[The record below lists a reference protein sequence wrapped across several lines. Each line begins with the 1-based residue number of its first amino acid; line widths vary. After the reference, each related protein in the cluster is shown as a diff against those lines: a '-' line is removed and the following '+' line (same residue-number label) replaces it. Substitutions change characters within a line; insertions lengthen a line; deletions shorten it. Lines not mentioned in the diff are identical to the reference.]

1 MSESIREPEGG
12 PWGDL
17 ADVVLCLFPLVFLI
31 VVTLSQ
37 RFRMATVASLPLAAL
52 MMWFVRLVYL
62 GSKSNPVHAAV
73 ITGVLDALTPLCII
87 GGAILLFSTMQH
99 TMVCMFSKDHVLI

>member
-1 MSESIREPEGG
+1 MAGSIKEPEGG

-17 ADVVLCLFPLVFLI
+17 ADIVLCMLPLVFLI

-37 RFRMATVASLPLAAL
+37 RFRIATVTSLPMAAL

-62 GSKSNPVHAAV
+62 GSPSNAVHAAV

-99 TMVCMFSKDHVLI
+99 TMVRTFPM